1 MLTSKSSAFSIL
13 DTAKAEPTPSAP
25 PIATI
30 AQSIACNQAE
40 NISSRRAQ
48 CHPHANLVPPL
59 NRHER
64 DQAIEPH
71 NRKQQP
77 RARKKRKQRRF
88 ETRAVCEPAHRL
100 VERLHLHR
108 DTRIDRS
115 NLRSHPRFY
124 GP

>member
-77 RARKKRKQRRF
+77 CARKKRKQSRF
-88 ETRAVCEPAHRL
+88 ATRAICEPAHL
-100 VERLHLHR
+100 QVERIHLYL
-108 DTRIDRS
+108 DSRIDHSIIR
-115 NLRSHPRFY
+115 
-124 GP
+124 